1 MLFFAPRN
9 KITEHF
15 LFSARIYT
23 YKENNTYE
31 RKFYN
36 EKDVSCRFA
45 AVLTTGVF
53 AAAADN
59 PYKITIGL
67 DKKEIGTS
75 NLPSAPYL
83 RGNTLML
90 PLRIISEGLGYTVTW
105 DPETETITVDDDY
118 IQYATL
124 REGSAD
130 AVFTGRL
137 KVIDMSRKTE
147 MPEKAEIIDG
157 HTYVSSDFFREF
169 LNDVVIDGETVSVS
183 PSMAQID

>member
-1 MLFFAPRN
+1 MKKMLAAA
-9 KITEHF
+9 
-15 LFSARIYT
+15 L
-23 YKENNTYE
+23 
-31 RKFYN
+31 
-36 EKDVSCRFA
+36 A

-59 PYKITIGL
+59 PYRITIGTEKMEA
-67 DKKEIGTS
+67 DTS
-75 NLPSAPYL
+75 NLPSAAYL

-118 IQYATL
+118 IQYATI

-137 KVIDMSRKTE
+137 KVIDMSRETE

-157 HTYVSSDFFREF
+157 HTYVPSDFFKEF